1 MAMNIKNEEAHRLA
15 QELAKK
21 TGKSL
26 TETVTEALR
35 EKLDN
40 YDQSTSLRQRLVQF
54 IKESKDSL
62 TEEQRNVD
70 LTKDLYNE
78 QGLPH

>member
-40 YDQSTSLRQRLVQF
+40 YDQSTSRRQRLVQF